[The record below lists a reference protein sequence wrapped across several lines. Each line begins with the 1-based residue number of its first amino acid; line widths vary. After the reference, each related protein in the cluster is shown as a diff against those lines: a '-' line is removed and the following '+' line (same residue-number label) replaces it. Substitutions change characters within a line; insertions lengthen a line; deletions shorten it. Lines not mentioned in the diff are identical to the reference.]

1 MLQYLSEDYLLNR
14 EIKIKELESIALQI
28 RKDIVKMI
36 YLAGSGHPGGSL
48 SAVEIYVA
56 LYFKI
61 MRHDPENPKWVDRDR
76 FVASKGHSAP
86 ALYAVLA
93 RSGYFSL
100 DELWKLRKTG
110 EMLQGHPCMKK
121 VPGVDMS
128 TGSLGQGLSAACG
141 IAMGLKLDR
150 KSSYVYAL
158 LGDGEMQSGNIWEAA
173 AAASHYKLDNLIA
186 ILDRN
191 HLQIDGSTERVM
203 SIEPIAFRWKSFG
216 WHTLEIDGHNFQEI
230 LDAVEKA
237 KSIKG
242 KPTVI
247 IAHTVK
253 GKGVS
258 FMEGSLSF
266 HGKAP
271 TKEQYEQAIYELEH
285 RRIGGRGDEY

>member
-1 MLQYLSEDYLLNR
+1 MTDEYLLNR
-14 EIKIKELESIALQI
+14 EMKTKELESIALQI
-28 RKDIVKMI
+28 RKDIVTMI
-36 YLAGSGHPGGSL
+36 YKAGSGHPGGSL

-56 LYFKI
+56 LYFKV
-61 MRHDPENPKWVDRDR
+61 MRHDPENPGWVDRDR

-86 ALYAVLA
+86 ALYATLA
-93 RSGYFSL
+93 RVGYFPEK
-100 DELWKLRKTG
+100 ELWNLRKMG
-110 EMLQGHPCMKK
+110 CILQGHPCRKK
-121 VPGVDMS
+121 IPGVDMS

-150 KSSYVYAL
+150 KSSSYVYAL
-158 LGDGEMQSGNIWEAA
+158 VGDGEMQSGNIWEAA

-191 HLQIDGSTERVM
+191 NLQIDGSTEKVM

-216 WHTLEIDGHNFQEI
+216 WHVLEVDGHNIQEI
-230 LDAVEKA
+230 LDAIDKA
-237 KSIKG
+237 KIIKG
-242 KPTVI
+242 KPTII

-258 FMEGSLSF
+258 FMEGSLAF

-271 TKEQYEQAIYELEH
+271 TKEQCEQAVYELEH
-285 RRIGGRGDEY
+285 RRLGGSGNGY

>member
-1 MLQYLSEDYLLNR
+1 M
-14 EIKIKELESIALQI
+14 KIKELESIALQI

-86 ALYAVLA
+86 ALYSVLA

>member
-1 MLQYLSEDYLLNR
+1 LSEDYLLNR